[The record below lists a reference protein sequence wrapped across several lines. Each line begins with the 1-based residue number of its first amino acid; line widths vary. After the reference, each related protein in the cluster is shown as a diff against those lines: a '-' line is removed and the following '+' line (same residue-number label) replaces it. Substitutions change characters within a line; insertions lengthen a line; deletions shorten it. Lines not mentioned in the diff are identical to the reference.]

1 MMISAD
7 KAARFLYSID
17 PRNFTRV
24 DFVFTFSFLLLIL
37 GAVMMFQTVSV
48 LLTIASLVGMM
59 LSFCA
64 MVLCVAV
71 EDIFVKE
78 EEEGEGSGESKPRTK
93 SNFDAVEDLRN

>member
-7 KAARFLYSID
+7 KTARILYSMD

-24 DFVFTFSFLLLIL
+24 DFVFTFSFILLIL
-37 GAVMMFQTVSV
+37 GAIMMFQTISV
-48 LLTIASLVGMM
+48 LLTIASLVGMI

-78 EEEGEGSGESKPRTK
+78 EEESSGESKPRTK